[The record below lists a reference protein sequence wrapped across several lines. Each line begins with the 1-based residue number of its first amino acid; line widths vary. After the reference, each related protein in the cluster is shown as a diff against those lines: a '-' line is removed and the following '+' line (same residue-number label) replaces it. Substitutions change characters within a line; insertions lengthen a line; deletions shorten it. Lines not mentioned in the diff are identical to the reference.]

1 MSLLNPAILLGMAFV
16 AVPVILHL
24 LLRQKPKKL
33 VFPALRLIQQRRKQ
47 NVRRLRLRHIW
58 LLLLRMLAIAL
69 IVIAV
74 ARPSLPAAD
83 YSLSG
88 SEWTTLFVVIAAA
101 VSVYFF
107 MLARWRRELPKF
119 EYVARRSALRGWTTG
134 LTLLL
139 LLLAVGWPYQRRVA
153 AEMTAPPPD
162 ARIDIPVTAVL
173 LFDTSLSM
181 EYQQE
186 GQTRLDVAR
195 QLALEHISTLPAGS
209 RLAVAETANDNPIVF
224 QSTVGL
230 AQARIEALEIQ
241 TVSLPM
247 NDRIRAALQ
256 EQERDLEEQLS
267 GRSATADGVLRDN
280 YLRRIYV
287 FTDLAASG
295 WRLGGSQ
302 LLAREI
308 ERLEQINV
316 YLVDVGELQPQNV
329 GVTGITLSRHRIPR
343 GGDLVVGATVSS
355 VGLPESERDVE
366 LMLTDAG
373 GQPVFHGRRTVN
385 LQSGEP
391 QRIEF
396 DLISRLIGPV
406 VHGDVRLVSSD
417 PLAMDDKRSFTV
429 EVGPPPRV
437 LVLAMDGESTKEWLY
452 ALNPSDPPKF
462 EAVYAPVQNLFD
474 IDLAE
479 YDVVCMI
486 NVQRLTDES
495 WLRLGQYV
503 DQGGGLAVFL
513 GDEEIDPVAYQRGQ
527 AQAFLPASLD
537 SWVPRNDWRLSIDNL
552 NHPIFRKIRQY
563 ADSNAAAIL
572 ENEAE
577 IYKFWKVDPAQGA
590 AVLATYTD
598 EERSPALIERLYGK
612 GRVVM
617 FTTAVDQKPRRRR
630 WNTLTNLVNA
640 WAYLALVQPMT
651 EHLARLSDENF
662 TIEAGDSVSLP
673 VPPENEDRQLLLR
686 RPDLTQ
692 ARRDVAAGQSRIAIS
707 DEARIGH
714 YDLAPSGNAPPIA
727 GFTVNQAAVE
737 SDFTRLS
744 QEDLDEVLGPDRYG
758 LARDIDELK
767 AEINIADIGKE
778 VFPVLMVLVIVAF
791 LGEHLVANRFYETD
805 NELAAAG
812 ESSLRAPE
820 LRRSEE
826 LAGV

>member
-1 MSLLNPAILLGMAFV
+1 MSLLNPAILFGMAFV

-33 VFPALRLIQQRRKQ
+33 IFPALRLIQQRRKQ

-69 IVIAV
+69 IVIAI

-88 SEWTTLFVVIAAA
+88 SETITLLVVIAAA
-101 VSVYFF
+101 VGVYFF
-107 MLARWRRELPKF
+107 ILRRWRRELPKF

-153 AEMTAPPPD
+153 AEITAPPPD
-162 ARIDIPVTAVL
+162 ARIDVPVTAVL
-173 LFDTSLSM
+173 LFDTSQSM
-181 EYQQE
+181 EYQQQ
-186 GQTRLDVAR
+186 GMTRLDVAR
-195 QLALEHISTLPAGS
+195 QIALEHISTLPAGS
-209 RLAVAETANDNPIVF
+209 RLAVADTASDNPIVF

-230 AQARIEALEIQ
+230 AQARIEALEIEP
-241 TVSLPM
+241 VSLSI
-247 NDRIRAALQ
+247 NDRLRAALQ
-256 EQERDLEEQLS
+256 EQERDLEEQLN
-267 GRSATADGVLRDN
+267 GRSGASDGVLRDN
-280 YLRRIYV
+280 YLRRVYV
-287 FTDLAASG
+287 FTDLAATA
-295 WRLGGSQ
+295 WRLGGSE
-302 LLAREI
+302 LLAREM

-316 YLVDVGELQPQNV
+316 YLVDVGELQPKNV
-329 GVTGITLSRHRIPR
+329 GVSGITLSRHRIPR

-355 VGLPESERDVE
+355 IGLPPSEKDVE

-396 DLISRLIGPV
+396 DLISRLVGPV

-417 PLAMDDKRSFTV
+417 PLEMDDVRRFTV

-452 ALNPSDPPKF
+452 ALNPGDPPKF

-474 IDLAE
+474 IELSE

-486 NVQRLTDES
+486 NIQRLTDES

-503 DQGGGLAVFL
+503 DQGGGLAIFL
-513 GDEEIDPVAYQRGQ
+513 GDEDINPVNYQRGQ

-537 SWVPRNDWRLSIDNL
+537 AWVPSGDWRLSLDNI

-563 ADSNAAAIL
+563 ADSDAAAIL

-577 IYKFWKVDPAQGA
+577 IYKFWKVEPAQGA

-617 FTTAVDQKPRRRR
+617 LTTAVDQKPRRRR

-640 WAYLALVQPMT
+640 WAYLALVQPLT
-651 EHLARLSDENF
+651 EHLARISDENY
-662 TIEAGDSVSLP
+662 TIEAGDSVTLTVS
-673 VPPENEDRQLLLR
+673 PEEEDRQLLLR

-692 ARRDVAAGQSRIAIS
+692 TRRDVPAGRTRITIS
-707 DEARIGH
+707 DETRIGH
-714 YDLAPSGNAPPIA
+714 YDLAASGNAPPIA
-727 GFTVNQAAVE
+727 GFTVNPPAAE
-737 SDFTRLS
+737 SDFTRLT
-744 QEDLDEVLGPDRYG
+744 QEQLDELLGPDRYG
-758 LARDIDELK
+758 VARDIDELK
-767 AEINIADIGKE
+767 ADINIADLGKE
-778 VFPVLMVLVIVAF
+778 VFPILMLLVIVAF
-791 LGEHLVANRFYETD
+791 CGEHLVANRFYETD
-805 NELAAAG
+805 NDLAAAG
-812 ESSLRAPE
+812 EPATSAPE
-820 LRRSEE
+820 SRRSEE